1 MKSERKRGATGEWGA
16 QGCHECN
23 RTQNRYYH
31 CDEKTSQ
38 GEISDL
44 PQDTASSLYL
54 AQSVSRNSQKH
65 SRRKNRQLGVW
76 VKLILAVLTLV
87 GQTSF
92 IPVVRYA
99 QFRGFLKLV
108 NNSLGFYVEVT

>member
-31 CDEKTSQ
+31 CDEKTSL

-44 PQDTASSLYL
+44 PQDAASSLYL

-65 SRRKNRQLGVW
+65 SRRKNRQVGVW

-99 QFRGFLKLV
+99 QFRGVFKLV
-108 NNSLGFYVEVT
+108 NNS

>member
-16 QGCHECN
+16 QVCHECN
-23 RTQNRYYH
+23 RTKNRYYY
-31 CDEKTSQ
+31 CDGKTSL

-44 PQDTASSLYL
+44 PQDAASSLYL

-99 QFRGFLKLV
+99 QFRGVFKLV